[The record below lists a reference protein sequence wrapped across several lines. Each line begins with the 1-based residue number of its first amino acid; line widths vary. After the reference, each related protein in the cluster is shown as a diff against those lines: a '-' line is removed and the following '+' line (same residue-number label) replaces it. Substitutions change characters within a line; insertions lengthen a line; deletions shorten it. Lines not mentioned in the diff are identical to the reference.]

1 MSMINKWVKL
11 PIVQGIKFKLKKVQL
26 PGSDNQVSVWDTG
39 LFLIREIMNPS
50 FNVRAGAMAF
60 NFFFALFPGLI
71 FLITLLPIIPVSN
84 LKEELLIYLYTYLP
98 KESYAMIVE
107 TIEDTFTRNNNSII
121 SLSVFLVLY
130 STTRGV
136 SVMMLAFD
144 RDLPG
149 FNHRSFIST
158 QVLSLGLVVL
168 LSLFFLIA
176 LSITI
181 FAEIWV
187 GYLPLEKLDFPNLSI
202 WAIRLL
208 DVFMTLSMLLI
219 AFGIIYKF
227 VPCKKQKFKFWSAG
241 AFAGSIMAMLATLAF
256 GIFVANFSDYNKIYG
271 SISAI
276 IMLMVWMYWI
286 SMVILIGFELNLAIE
301 RASQKGLSKL
311 EVSFQAG
318 SLLKRK
324 TFYNQDKQNE

>member
-1 MSMINKWVKL
+1 MDQFIRL
-11 PIVQGIKFKLKKVQL
+11 PLVQGIKVKLRKVQL
-26 PGSDNQVSVWDTG
+26 PGSDNQVSLWDTG

-71 FLITLLPIIPVSN
+71 FLITLLPIIPVPN
-84 LKEELLIYLYTYLP
+84 LKEELLTYLYTYLP
-98 KESYAMIVE
+98 EQSYAMIVE

-149 FNHRSFIST
+149 FKHRSFLST
-158 QVLSLGLVVL
+158 QLLSLGLIVL
-168 LSLFFLIA
+168 LSLFFLLA

-181 FAEIWV
+181 IAEIWV
-187 GYLPLEKLDFPNLSI
+187 GYLPLEQLSFPNISV

-208 DVFMTLSMLLI
+208 DIFMTLLMLLI

-227 VPCKKQKFKFWSAG
+227 VPCKEQKFKFWSAG
-241 AFAGSIMAMLATLAF
+241 AFAGSILAMLATLAF
-256 GIFVANFSDYNKIYG
+256 GIFVANFSNYNKIYG

-301 RASQKGLSKL
+301 RATQKGLTKL
-311 EVSFQAG
+311 EVSFKAA
-318 SLLKRK
+318 SFLKRK
-324 TFYNQDKQNE
+324 TYQDQDTHNE

>member
-1 MSMINKWVKL
+1 MSGWPKSFIL
-11 PIVQGIKFKLKKVQL
+11 TLILLIKNKLKQVYL
-26 PGSDNQVSVWDTG
+26 PGSENQVSLWDTG
-39 LFLIREIMNPS
+39 LFLIREIMNPN

-71 FLITLLPIIPVSN
+71 FLITLLPIVPVPN
-84 LKEELLIYLYTYLP
+84 LKEELLTYLYTYLP
-98 KESYAMIVE
+98 EQSYAMVVE
-107 TIEDTFTRNNNSII
+107 TIEDTFTRTSHSII
-121 SLSVFLVLY
+121 SLSVFLVLF

-136 SVMMLAFD
+136 LVMMHAFD
-144 RDLPG
+144 RELPG
-149 FNHRSFIST
+149 FKHRSYIGS
-158 QVLSLGLVVL
+158 QLLSLGLIVL
-168 LSLFFLIA
+168 LSLFFLVA

-181 FAEIWV
+181 VAEVLV
-187 GYLPLEKLDFPNLSI
+187 GYLPLEQLSFPNLSV
-202 WAIRLL
+202 WAIRIL
-208 DVFMTLSMLLI
+208 DIFMTLSMLLI
-219 AFGIIYKF
+219 AFGVIYKF
-227 VPCKKQKFKFWSAG
+227 VPCKEQKFKFWSAG
-241 AFAGSIMAMLATLAF
+241 AFAGSFMAMLATLAF

-311 EVSFQAG
+311 EVNFQAG

-324 TFYNQDKQNE
+324 VYPNKDKQNE